1 MGTTGAQIKAEVEK
15 QFGQPG
21 FDPSGR
27 DLAVGGIGGLVTGG
41 PLGAA
46 LGLGGALLD
55 SYNPGFSSPGGT
67 VGGFSVGA
75 DSSLGGPSLSQPG
88 ENDRGDRQV
97 IMPSGRAANQ
107 PVAGF
112 ARPSAMSMPA
122 SLSRILNSAM
132 TPLQSRSAIATY
144 GTQGGGANDREAF
157 DYWRNLFTRDF
168 VDDRGQF
175 RPLDDPYNMYLPVEQ
190 QWLQQGFGF
199 SPPTGG
205 DTRSL
210 LEALA
215 SY

>member
-1 MGTTGAQIKAEVEK
+1 MGG
-15 QFGQPG
+15 
-21 FDPSGR
+21 
-27 DLAVGGIGGLVTGG
+27 VGGLLTGG
-41 PLGAA
+41 IPGAA
-46 LGLGGALLD
+46 LGLAGALLD

-75 DSSLGGPSLSQPG
+75 DSSLGGGGNLGQPG
-88 ENDRGDRQV
+88 NDGRSGRDERLAA
-97 IMPSGRAANQ
+97 MPSGRAPNQ
-107 PVAGF
+107 GVAGF

-144 GTQGGGANDREAF
+144 GTQGGGSNDRDAF

-168 VDDRGQF
+168 VDDSGKF
-175 RPLDDPYNMYLPVEQ
+175 RPLDDPYNQYLPVEQ